1 MRAGCARWCF
11 CARWLCAALL
21 PLSSCFVPPLSSRP
35 RAPAPGASESAP
47 ARWTRAPAGTASLAH
62 GDACPGG
69 GCECAC
75 ASRACCCC
83 CEREAT
89 RDGGRGARRPTHGR
103 FPGAA
108 GRLWRDVPAHGR
120 CEVERLRRDVKRLE
134 GLVAEVCGALVHS
147 DDVALM
153 ERSAAA
159 LGPIYRDA
167 SFSAS
172 RRPVFARR
180 AVECVL
186 AARGLVATPPVRAW
200 RTTVQTDEPDEPLF

>member
-1 MRAGCARWCF
+1 MRRSWAALSWA
-11 CARWLCAALL
+11 ARWLCAAAFVL
-21 PLSSCFVPPLSSRP
+21 PLSTSLV
-35 RAPAPGASESAP
+35 P
-47 ARWTRAPAGTASLAH
+47 ARPARGAGAATFVLPVSTSRVPARPARGAGAAAFVLPPPASLVLSRAALVA
-62 GDACPGG
+62 GVRPACCAGAAGCACERAATPGG
-69 GCECAC
+69 ECA
-75 ASRACCCC
+75 
-83 CEREAT
+83 
-89 RDGGRGARRPTHGR
+89 ARRPAYGR
-103 FPGAA
+103 P
-108 GRLWRDVPAHGR
+108 PS
-120 CEVERLRRDVKRLE
+120 EVERLRRDVKRLE
-134 GLVAEVCGALVHS
+134 RLVAEICGALVYS